1 MSLPAEILTIATNDP
16 RVAIRR
22 TLRLQVNAQLSGDAV
37 KADILNLSEN
47 GLLIETT
54 ANLMIGEI
62 LLFDL
67 PPAGITEATVVWT
80 RGRLFGCEFQAAL
93 AKHVVSTA
101 LLRSPNER
109 LGQDAAG
116 LAVDLPAPEED
127 SFGSEIDDS
136 GLSVLV
142 ISLVVLMLVA
152 IIGGYALFEALSA
165 RH

>member
-67 PPAGITEATVVWT
+67 PPAGITEATVIWT

-101 LLRSPNER
+101 LLRSSNER
-109 LGQDAAG
+109 LGQDAAE
-116 LAVDLPAPEED
+116 LAVDQD
-127 SFGSEIDDS
+127 SFGVEIDDS
-136 GLSVLV
+136 GLFVLV

-165 RH
+165 HH